1 MYIETV
7 RRALA
12 ITPASTARE
21 RTIDITT
28 IGRRSGRSHRIEIW
42 FFRAGDQIYLSS
54 SPGRKD
60 WYANLLA
67 NPTFTLHLKND
78 VRADLTARGTP
89 ITDEQERRR
98 VFEAFIDDLN
108 QPSNPAGLPQPLS
121 VDDWLVGSPLIA
133 VDFEDDDIGTAR
145 SGGR

>member
-1 MYIETV
+1 MPIDAI

-28 IGRRSGRSHRIEIW
+28 TGRRSGRPHRIEVW

-67 NPTFTLHLKND
+67 NPTFTFHLKND
-78 VRADLTARGTP
+78 VQADLAARGTP

-98 VFEAFIDDLN
+98 VFETFIDDLN
-108 QPSNPAGLPQPLS
+108 QPSNPARLPQPLY
-121 VDDWLVGSPLIA
+121 VDDWLAGSPLIA

-145 SGGR
+145 RGR

>member
-1 MYIETV
+1 MHIDAV

-12 ITPASTARE
+12 ISPASTARE

-28 IGRRSGRSHRIEIW
+28 TGRRSGRPHRIEIW
-42 FFRAGDQIYLSS
+42 FFRAGNQVYLSS

-67 NPTFTLHLKND
+67 NPVFTFHLKND
-78 VRADLTARGTP
+78 VRADLAARGTP

-108 QPSNPAGLPQPLS
+108 QPSNPARLPQPLS

-145 SGGR
+145 S